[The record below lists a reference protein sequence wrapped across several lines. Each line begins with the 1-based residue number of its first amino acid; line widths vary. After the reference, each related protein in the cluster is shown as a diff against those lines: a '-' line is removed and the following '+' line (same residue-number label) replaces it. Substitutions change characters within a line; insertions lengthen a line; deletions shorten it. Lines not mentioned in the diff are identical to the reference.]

1 MQTITTIILVFC
13 MITTVTAKQPKSVK
27 LQPVDFT
34 QVKIDDT
41 FWSPRLQANRTK
53 TLPLCLRRCEETGRI
68 SNFAKAGGLMQ
79 GKFEGIYFNDS
90 DVYKVLEGAA
100 YVLAADRNPTI
111 EKKVDEIIRYIT
123 AAQQP
128 NGYLNTYYTLVKP
141 DKKWTDLPVRHELY
155 CAGHLIEA
163 AVAYFKA
170 TGKRSL
176 LDVAI
181 RFTDLIDDLF
191 RKQNKP
197 GFAGHEEIELA
208 LVKLYRLTGQ
218 ERYWKL
224 AEMFVDRRGQE
235 RIKKQDYMQAHLPVR
250 EQTDI
255 RGHAVRAMY
264 LYSSVADLAGL
275 TGDPGYLKAMERI
288 WQNVVN
294 KKMYLTGGIGSS
306 RKNEG
311 FTEDYDLPNET
322 AYCETCATIG
332 MVLWNHRLNLL
343 HGEGRFADVVERC
356 LYNGLLSGVSLDGE
370 MFFYPNP
377 LASRGKHHRQPWY
390 NCACCPTNIVR
401 FVPSLGGYIYA
412 HTDKGIWVNLYLSNE
427 AQIEVAETK
436 VVVRQ
441 ETQYPW
447 SGRVKLTVE
456 PDKQKMFSLN
466 LRIPA
471 WCRSASCIVNDETI
485 DNEPENGYL
494 QIMQEW
500 KKGEVVEMVF
510 GMEVER
516 IKSRPEVKANLA
528 RVAVQR
534 GPIVYCLENAD
545 HQLPVFNIAISRSAK
560 LTPHFRADLLG
571 GVTVLVGEGMV
582 GEPTEWGD
590 NLYRQ
595 APNIIPVQL
604 TMIPYYAWD
613 NRQPGQMMVWIPETV
628 LLTDHGQ
635 EKEQ

>member
-1 MQTITTIILVFC
+1 
-13 MITTVTAKQPKSVK
+13 MINTVTAVQPKSVI

-34 QVKIDDT
+34 QVKIDDA
-41 FWSPRLQANRTK
+41 FWSPRLEANRTK
-53 TLPLCLRRCEETGRI
+53 TLPLCLRQCEETGRI
-68 SNFAKAGGLMQ
+68 SNFAKAGGLMK

-100 YVLAADRNPTI
+100 YTLAASRDAAV
-111 EKKVDEIIRYIT
+111 EKKVDEIIRYMA

-128 NGYLNTYYTLVKP
+128 NGYLNTYYTLVDP
-141 DKKWTDLPVRHELY
+141 DKKWTNLPKHHELY

-191 RKQNKP
+191 RKQKKP

-208 LVKLYRLTGQ
+208 LVKLYRLTGE

-235 RIKKQDYMQAHLPVR
+235 RIKKQDYMQAHVPVR

-275 TGDPGYLKAMERI
+275 TGDPGYLNAMEQI
-288 WQNVVN
+288 WQNVVY

-306 RKNEG
+306 RHNEG
-311 FTEDYDLPNET
+311 FTEDYDLPNDT

-370 MFFYPNP
+370 KFFYPNP

-390 NCACCPTNIVR
+390 KCACCPTNIVR

-412 HTDKGIWVNLYLSNE
+412 RTDEGIWVNLYLSNE
-427 AQIEVAETK
+427 AQIKVAKTK
-436 VVVRQ
+436 VVVQQ

-447 SGRVKLTVE
+447 SGQVKLTIE
-456 PDKQKMFSLN
+456 PDKKTTFSLN

-471 WCRSASCIVNDETI
+471 WCRSASCTVN
-485 DNEPENGYL
+485 NKVVNVSRLQNGYF
-494 QIMQEW
+494 QITREW
-500 KKGEVVEMVF
+500 KKGDVVELVMI
-510 GMEVER
+510 MKAER
-516 IKSRPEVKANLA
+516 IVSRPEVKANLG
-528 RVAVQR
+528 RVAFQR
-534 GPIVYCLENAD
+534 GPIVYCLEDVD
-545 HQLPVFNIAISRSAK
+545 HEMPVFNIAISHRAV
-560 LTPHFRADLLG
+560 LTPELRADLLG
-571 GVTVLVGEGMV
+571 GVTVLVGKGMA
-582 GEPTEWGD
+582 GKHAEWG
-590 NLYRQ
+590 NKLYRQ
-595 APNIIPVQL
+595 APNTKPVQL
-604 TMIPYYAWD
+604 TMIPYYSWD

-628 LLTDHGQ
+628 LLTDHVQ